1 MRRALRI
8 KIRIVAGGILA
19 IAFFLI
25 IRLYFVQVVHGADYS
40 LRAEHQYI
48 SSSQQLYKRGS
59 IFFTRKDGTLIS
71 AATLTTGFLIAIDP
85 ETLKDPEATY
95 TAIAAH
101 IPTIN
106 HDAFMVSAAKKND
119 PYEVIVHQVPDEVG
133 RAISALHITGVEV
146 ERERWRSYP
155 AGVDAAQSIG
165 IIGYD
170 TNNQIAGRFGLE
182 RRYDDTLV
190 QNGQGLFGNF
200 FAELFANLNSVVV
213 DAKSAREGDIVTSI
227 EPVAQQKLDEILKA
241 TNDQYRS
248 QETGGIIMNP
258 STGSIIA
265 MDTYPSFDPNT
276 FRTENSAYFGNHLV
290 ERRYEFGSI
299 FKALTMTSGI
309 DAGVVTPETTYNDTG
324 CIEVNKKRICN
335 YDLKARGVIPMQQI
349 LSQSLNVGA
358 SFVATQLGHDRF
370 RQYFTNLGLGTETGI
385 DLPSEIP
392 GDIHNLKSPRDVEY
406 DTASF
411 GQGIATTPVETIRAL
426 GALANN
432 GDIVTPH
439 LVTSIRLPSGITKQL
454 SWGEPQVVFKPSSVA
469 AVTKMLIQ
477 VVDVK
482 LANGK
487 AKIPEMTVAAKT
499 GTAQIGQSNGKYD
512 PNLYFHSFFGYF
524 PATNP
529 KFIVLLYTR
538 EPQGVQYA
546 SETLTQPF
554 LTLTHFLINYYDIP
568 PDRAPTTE
576 GSTL

>member
-1 MRRALRI
+1 MRRALRL
-8 KIRIVAGGILA
+8 KIRVVAGGIIA
-19 IAFFLI
+19 IAFLLI
-25 IRLYFVQVVHGADYS
+25 VRLYFVQVVHGEDYS

-48 SSSQQLYKRGS
+48 SSSQQLFSRGS

-85 ETLKDPEATY
+85 QTLKDPESAY
-95 TAIAAH
+95 TAIAAQV
-101 IPTIN
+101 PSVT
-106 HDAFMVSAAKKND
+106 HDAFMAQAAKTD
-119 PYEVIVHQVPDEVG
+119 DVYEVVANQVPDAAG
-133 RAISALHITGVEV
+133 RAISALNISGVEV
-146 ERERWRSYP
+146 ELQRWRSYP
-155 AGVDAAQSIG
+155 GGSDAAQSIG

-170 TNNQIAGRFGLE
+170 NDNQIAGRFGLE
-182 RRYDDTLV
+182 RRYDDTLEE
-190 QNGQGLFGNF
+190 NGQGIFGNF
-200 FAELFANLNSVVV
+200 FAELFANLNSVLV

-227 EPVAQQKLDEILKA
+227 EPVAQQKLDDILKA

-248 QETGGIIMNP
+248 QETGGIIMDP

-265 MDTYPSFDPNT
+265 LDTYPTFDPNN
-276 FRTENSAYFGNHLV
+276 FRTENSDYFGNHLV

-309 DAGVVTPETTYNDTG
+309 DAGVITPDTTYNDTG
-324 CIEVNKKRICN
+324 CIEVDKKRICN

-358 SFVATQLGHDRF
+358 SFIATQLGHDKF
-370 RQYFTNLGLGTETGI
+370 RNYFTKLDLGTETGI

-392 GDIHNLKSPRDVEY
+392 GDIHNLNSPRDVEY

-439 LVTSIRLPSGITKQL
+439 LVTSIRLQSGVTKQL
-454 SWGEPQVVFKPSSVA
+454 DWGEPQNVFKPSSVA
-469 AVTKMLIQ
+469 AVNKMLIE
-477 VVDVK
+477 VFDTK
-482 LANGK
+482 LLNGK

-499 GTAQIGQSNGKYD
+499 GTAQIADANGKYD
-512 PNLYFHSFFGYF
+512 PNNYFHSFFGYF

-529 KFIVLLYTR
+529 KFIILLYTR

-568 PDRAPTTE
+568 PDRAPTTDS
-576 GSTL
+576 STL